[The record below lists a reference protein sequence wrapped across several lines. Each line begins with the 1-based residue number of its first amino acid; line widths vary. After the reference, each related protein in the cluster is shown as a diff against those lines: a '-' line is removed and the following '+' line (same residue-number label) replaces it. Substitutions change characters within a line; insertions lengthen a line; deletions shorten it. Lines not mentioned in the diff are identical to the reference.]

1 MYFYHCAI
9 LCTLCT
15 VSCSIWTVTWVDRL
29 LLYMCAVINKKEGK
43 NSEKK
48 EPQRRSIGQIIS
60 PVSLSYI
67 SGCHCVNKI
76 R

>member
-29 LLYMCAVINKKEGK
+29 LLYVSAVINKKEDK

-48 EPQRRSIGQIIS
+48 
-60 PVSLSYI
+60 SLRDEVFARLF
-67 SGCHCVNKI
+67 HQ
-76 R
+76 